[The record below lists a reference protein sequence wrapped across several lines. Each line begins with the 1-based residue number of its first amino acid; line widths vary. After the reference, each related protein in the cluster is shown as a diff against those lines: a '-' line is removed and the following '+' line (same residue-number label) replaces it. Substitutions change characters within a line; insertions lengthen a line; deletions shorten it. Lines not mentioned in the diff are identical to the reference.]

1 MKTLRNI
8 IASVMLATASIAMAD
23 DYQYLTVSQNDGETS
38 FKVSNIQKIT
48 FDNSDMVIQ
57 LTDGSTE
64 RLPLVSLS
72 KMFFSEESSGIAAIG
87 TTKSKIQFSNGMLR
101 ADIARGEAV
110 VLYSMKGEKMFSAN
124 ESGTYDLS
132 GLTKG
137 VYIIKVGTES
147 RKVINK

>member
-1 MKTLRNI
+1 MKNLRSI
-8 IASVMLATASIAMAD
+8 IASIMLAIGSFAVAD

-38 FKVSNIQKIT
+38 FKVSSIQKIT

-64 RLPLVSLS
+64 RLPLMSLS

-87 TTKSKIQFSNGMLR
+87 TTKSKIQFANGMLR
-101 ADIARGEAV
+101 ADIAKGETV
-110 VLYSMKGEKMFSAN
+110 VLYSMKGEKVFNAN

-132 GLTKG
+132 NLTKG
-137 VYIIKVGTES
+137 VYIRKVGAES